1 MIGRAYLLLQEE
13 MNIEEL
19 LYHLQ
24 HPETLDQ
31 LTLHEIDQLMI
42 KYPYLES
49 LKLLYD
55 KKLQGNGGWNALNL
69 DQRLELASL
78 QAYQSGGDH
87 VFIPPVFDLPVQTQ
101 VLEVIGEEIAPR
113 TDEGNPVEIQVSRE
127 SKFQLYP
134 YEESEF
140 IQFLNSLPSTLST
153 ISLVS
158 PLSVQASELD
168 VQETEKLINTSLDLQ
183 PNFGTERL
191 ADLWVA
197 QGKFQEAIAIYEKLS
212 FEYPDK
218 RAIFAAK
225 IEKLKAENSI

>member
-1 MIGRAYLLLQEE
+1 

-31 LTLHEIDQLMI
+31 LTLHEINQLMI

-49 LKLLYD
+49 LKLLYE
-55 KKLQGNGGWNALNL
+55 KKLGIQSNGGWNALNL
-69 DQRLELASL
+69 EQRLELVSH
-78 QAYQSGGDH
+78 QAYQAGGEY
-87 VFIPPVFDLPVQTQ
+87 VFIPPVFDLPIRTEA
-101 VLEVIGEEIAPR
+101 LEEKGEAIASAP
-113 TDEGNPVEIQVSRE
+113 DAGIPVEIPVSRE

-140 IQFLNSLPSTLST
+140 IQFLNSLRPTLSAESG
-153 ISLVS
+153 II
-158 PLSVQASELD
+158 PLAVQVSELE
-168 VQETEKLINTSLDLQ
+168 VQETEKLITTSLDLQ

-197 QGKFQEAIAIYEKLS
+197 QGKFLEAIAIYEKLS

-218 RAIFAAK
+218 TAIFAAK